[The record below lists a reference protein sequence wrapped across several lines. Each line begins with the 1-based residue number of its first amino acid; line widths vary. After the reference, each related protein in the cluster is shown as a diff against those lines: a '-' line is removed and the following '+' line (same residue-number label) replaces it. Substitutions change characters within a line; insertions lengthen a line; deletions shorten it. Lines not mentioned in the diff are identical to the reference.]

1 MEDWI
6 DLEKVGGH
14 SEDSWVVAH
23 LHPHAE
29 LVPFPSM
36 QNLRGAIWR
45 LGDGAEVGFRISGYG
60 FGISS
65 SGFRAPVSRFQVS
78 GLEFRVSG
86 FGFEV
91 WSFGFRVS
99 GLRFQVSLDRHTT
112 RKGDGSGATF
122 GGIWMLASAD
132 VRYSAGT
139 ISGPAVWI
147 HAKDSAAWKHLTEM
161 P

>member
-1 MEDWI
+1 MTVQK
-6 DLEKVGGH
+6 L
-14 SEDSWVVAH
+14 
-23 LHPHAE
+23 
-29 LVPFPSM
+29 
-36 QNLRGAIWR
+36 
-45 LGDGAEVGFRISGYG
+45 G
-60 FGISS
+60 FG
-65 SGFRAPVSRFQVS
+65 FQVT
-78 GLEFRVSG
+78 GVGFRVSG
-86 FGFEV
+86 FELQVPGSKYQVWNLGFRV
-91 WSFGFRVS
+91 LGFGFGVSGFGFRVS

-112 RKGDGSGATF
+112 RKGDGCEATF